1 MKNFLISLILIFNLS
16 SLNIV
21 NAETKIRYL
30 DLDKVL
36 LKSLAGKSINDKII
50 KMQKNNFNKFK
61 EEEKKFIEN
70 EKLILSQKNVLE
82 KNQYEKKVLSFKK
95 DIDTY
100 NLNKSKLIKAVNSK
114 RLKATSKLLEVLNP
128 LLANYSSE
136 ESIGIIIQKKNI
148 IIGKSEL
155 DITDDIINLL
165 NEKIKKIDLK

>member
-16 SLNIV
+16 NLNIV
-21 NAETKIRYL
+21 NAENKITYL

-36 LKSLAGKSINDKII
+36 LESLAGKSINDKII
-50 KMQKNNFNKFK
+50 KMQKTNFNKFK
-61 EEEKKFIEN
+61 EDEKKFVEN

-82 KNQYEKKVLSFKK
+82 KIQYEKKVLSFKK

-136 ESIGIIIQKKNI
+136 KSIGMIIQKKNI

-155 DITDDIINLL
+155 DITEDIINLL